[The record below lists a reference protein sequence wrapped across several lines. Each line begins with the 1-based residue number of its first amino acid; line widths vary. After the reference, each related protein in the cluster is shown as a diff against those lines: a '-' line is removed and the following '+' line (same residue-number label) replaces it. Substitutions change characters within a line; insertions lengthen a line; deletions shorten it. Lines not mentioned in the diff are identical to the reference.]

1 MPMSQEGLAGLKR
14 LTGKPYSCQFIE
26 ANSRACAFKRPFP
39 IDRVRAVEEFDL
51 GAIAQAQ
58 LHVMAARFRVF
69 VSDPFV
75 RRDAQRRLECDWGS
89 ARIPRGSMKKSR
101 AKTGD
106 SVSIPKPLR
115 VFAWN
120 LNGRLTAAG
129 KKQIALNVIER
140 GRAWHWTKLPKGW
153 FDLEFCLEH
162 GQMKTKQTLRELFRE
177 RR

>member
-1 MPMSQEGLAGLKR
+1 
-14 LTGKPYSCQFIE
+14 
-26 ANSRACAFKRPFP
+26 
-39 IDRVRAVEEFDL
+39 
-51 GAIAQAQ
+51 
-58 LHVMAARFRVF
+58 
-69 VSDPFV
+69 
-75 RRDAQRRLECDWGS
+75 
-89 ARIPRGSMKKSR
+89 MKKSR

-106 SVSIPKPLR
+106 SVLIPKPLR

-162 GQMKTKQTLRELFRE
+162 GQKKTKQTLRELFRKC
-177 RR
+177 R